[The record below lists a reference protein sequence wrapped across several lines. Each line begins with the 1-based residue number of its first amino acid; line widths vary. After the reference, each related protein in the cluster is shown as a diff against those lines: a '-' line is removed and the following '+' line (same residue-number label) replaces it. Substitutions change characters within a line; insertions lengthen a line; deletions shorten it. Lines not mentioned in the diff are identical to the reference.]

1 MLSLDILAVVIF
13 LGSFFLIFCVIGC
26 SRNLVTSNRAKDPRR
41 ILEAPLPAPPDENGE
56 SYSEK
61 VIAEEHPRDANSSS
75 TSRSAQP
82 LQHAVISSPPPFP
95 MDKAGPSS
103 PPNQG
108 QITVPA
114 PTRHEISVI
123 RMRFLIASR
132 RVSGRGLPGSDRAIH
147 SQTGIA
153 LGRR

>member
-41 ILEAPLPAPPDENGE
+41 ILEAPLPTPSDENGE

-61 VIAEEHPRDANSSS
+61 VTAEEHPQDTGSSS
-75 TSRSAQP
+75 MSRGVQP
-82 LQHAVISSPPPFP
+82 SHHAAFSSPRLFS
-95 MDKAGPSS
+95 MSKAGL
-103 PPNQG
+103 
-108 QITVPA
+108 PA
-114 PTRHEISVI
+114 SAIGGRINIPAATRHEISVAK
-123 RMRFLIASR
+123 MRFLIASH
-132 RVSGRGLPGSDRAIH
+132 RVSGRGLQGADRAIH
-147 SQTGIA
+147 RQTGIA